1 MKLLALLTLALSAGV
16 GAFAQGNNA
25 TAFAEGFLSALRTN
39 NLSSLADV
47 VGIHSEALLP
57 ALQGG
62 NKTVLA
68 PSNQAFAA
76 LGDNVDSQTLVATIA
91 YHALFCVLDAVLNGS
106 ISTDSIGTKDKTIAS
121 SALVMPE
128 FVSLPRNR
136 SQVVVL
142 SKYEQNNTVY
152 VELESRNVSL
162 AMAMDGAQ
170 YENIRVQP
178 IDQVLSIPPVTS
190 EVVSN
195 LGASQLGQLLQS
207 ANLVEPLDA
216 SVVTVFAPLNEP
228 IEAAQSGMSDAS
240 AEQQTALL
248 LNHVVNGSVIYST
261 SLAITPDAIS
271 ASGNQLRVMTNSSGA
286 FVNSGNITA
295 RIVES
300 DYVAKNGV
308 VHLIDK
314 VLVNTTQNMQAAGS
328 AYSSATSAAATETA
342 APGVGSE
349 SGSASGASGGGAGA
363 GNGGN
368 RLQTS
373 GAAAAIAGMLGSAFW
388 LLA

>member
-16 GAFAQGNNA
+16 GAFVQGNNA
-25 TAFAEGFLSALRTN
+25 TALAEALLSALRAN

-47 VGIHSEALLP
+47 VGNNSEALLP

-62 NKTVLA
+62 NKTLLA
-68 PSNQAFAA
+68 PSNHAFAA

-91 YHALFCVLDAVLNGS
+91 YHAIFSHLFHQPDRRTWLCFPCKLYSSLALFCVLDAVLNGS
-106 ISTDSIGTKDKTIAS
+106 ISTVSIGTKHKTIAS

-128 FVSLPRNR
+128 FLSLPRDR
-136 SQVVVL
+136 SQV
-142 SKYEQNNTVY
+142 
-152 VELESRNVSL
+152 
-162 AMAMDGAQ
+162 
-170 YENIRVQP
+170 
-178 IDQVLSIPPVTS
+178 
-190 EVVSN
+190 
-195 LGASQLGQLLQS
+195 LGQLLQS
-207 ANLVEPLDA
+207 ADLVDPLDA
-216 SVVTVFAPLNEP
+216 SVVTVFAPLNEA

-248 LNHVVNGSVIYST
+248 LNHVVNGSVIYSN

-314 VLVNTTQNMQAAGS
+314 VLVKTTQNMQAAGS

-349 SGSASGASGGGAGA
+349 SGSGGGSGGGAG
-363 GNGGN
+363 NGGK

-373 GAAAAIAGMLGSAFW
+373 GAATAIAGMLGSAFW